1 MRSPYVEPDPPGET
15 QRDRTIKLA
24 LALAALALIAAFVVS
39 CVIALDQPPCPRSP
53 SEEARYPDR
62 IDC

>member
-1 MRSPYVEPDPPGET
+1 MRPGPPGET

-39 CVIALDQPPCPRSP
+39 CVIALDKPCPRGP
-53 SEEARYPDR
+53 PEEARYPDR